1 MMSRASDALWRGG
14 ALALSL
20 LLILPLAAIGWM
32 ALNAE
37 ADIWPHLIATVLP
50 GFVERT
56 IVLMAGVGFLTLMIG
71 TGTAWLVSQCEF
83 PFRRFFTWALVL
95 PLAMPGYIIAYTYV
109 HSFEFAGP
117 VQSALRAAFGWKH
130 GDYWFP
136 EIRSMAG
143 AVTVMSLVLYPYVFL
158 TARAAFLKLSPHH
171 MEAARTLGRSQWGAF
186 FRVALPLARPAIAV
200 GVTLAVMEAIHD
212 IGAVNFFGVRTLS
225 LGIYTTWL
233 AKGNLGGAAQIA
245 VVMLLFVFALIW
257 VEQRSRRA
265 QSFHSQGLRD
275 APCRRAAL
283 SGWKAWGAFV
293 ACLIP
298 SLLGFIL
305 PAAILLSFALE
316 QGRMLDDA
324 AFLKAARNTLL
335 LASAAAVVTV
345 LAGLFLAYAKRMS
358 RGPFV
363 AFAVRL
369 ASVGY
374 AVPGT
379 VLGLGILVPLS
390 GFDNGLDAFLRAQFG
405 ISTGLLLSGTVFA
418 IMLGYAIRF
427 LAISFG
433 NLETGLERVT
443 PSLSAAA
450 RTLGRGPLS
459 TLLNIHI
466 PLLRPAIGAGLLLV
480 FVDCMKELPA
490 TLILRPFDFDT
501 LATLVYALASLDQ
514 LEESALPALAIVAAG
529 ILPVILISRGMAQ
542 EAAAPAQDL
551 SASKS
556 R

>member
-1 MMSRASDALWRGG
+1 MMSRASEALWRAG

-20 LLILPLAAIGWM
+20 LLILPLAAIGWI
-32 ALNAE
+32 AANAG

-56 IVLMAGVGFLTLMIG
+56 LLLIMGVGVLTLVIG
-71 TGTAWLVSQCEF
+71 TATAWLVTQCEF
-83 PFRRFFTWALVL
+83 PFRRIFTWALVL
-95 PLAMPGYIIAYTYV
+95 PLAMPGYIIAYTFV

-117 VQSALRAAFGWKH
+117 VQTAMREIFGWKR

-158 TARAAFLKLSPHH
+158 TARAAFLKLSRHH
-171 MEAARTLGRSQWGAF
+171 MEAARTLGRSSWGAF
-186 FRVALPLARPAIAV
+186 FRVALPLARPAIVV
-200 GVTLAVMEAIHD
+200 GVTLAVMEAIND
-212 IGAVNFFGVRTLS
+212 IGAVTFFGVQTLS
-225 LGIYTTWL
+225 IGIYTTWL
-233 AKGNLGGAAQIA
+233 SKGNLGGAAQIA
-245 VVMLLFVFALIW
+245 LVMLLFVFALIW
-257 VEQRSRRA
+257 IEQRSRRT
-265 QSFHSQGLRD
+265 QSFHSLGPRD
-275 APCRRAAL
+275 APTGRVRL
-283 SGWKAWGAFV
+283 SGIRAWGAFV
-293 ACLIP
+293 ACLLP
-298 SLLGFIL
+298 CVLGFVL
-305 PAAILLSFALE
+305 PAGILLSFALDH
-316 QGRMLDDA
+316 GRMLEDA
-324 AFLKAARNTLL
+324 GFLKAARNTLL

-345 LAGLFLAYAKRMS
+345 LVGLFLAYAKRMS
-358 RGPFV
+358 RGFLV
-363 AFAVRL
+363 SFAVRL

-390 GFDNGLDAFLRAQFG
+390 AFDNGLDAFLRAQLG
-405 ISTGLLLSGTVFA
+405 ISTGLLLSGTVFS

-450 RTLGRGPLS
+450 RTLGRGPFS

-466 PLLRPAIGAGLLLV
+466 PLLRPAIGSALLLV

-490 TLILRPFDFDT
+490 TLILRPFDFET

-529 ILPVILISRGMAQ
+529 ILPVILLSRSMAQ
-542 EAAAPAQDL
+542 ETKTPAQDL
-551 SASKS
+551 SSVKS

>member
-1 MMSRASDALWRGG
+1 MMGRASEALWRGG

-20 LLILPLAAIGWM
+20 LLLLPLAAIVWI
-32 ALNAE
+32 ALHAQ
-37 ADIWPHLIATVLP
+37 ADVWPHLVTTVLP
-50 GFVERT
+50 GYVERT
-56 IVLMAGVGFLTLMIG
+56 ILLMAGVGIFTFVMG

-83 PFRRFFTWALVL
+83 PLRRFFTWALVL
-95 PLAMPGYIIAYTYV
+95 PLAMPGYIIAFTYV

-117 VQSALRAAFGWKH
+117 VQSALREAFGWQR

-143 AVTVMSLVLYPYVFL
+143 AVSVMSLVLYPYVFL
-158 TARAAFLKLSPHH
+158 TARAAFLKLSTHH

-200 GVTLAVMEAIHD
+200 GVTLAVMEAIND

-225 LGIYTTWL
+225 VGIYNTWL
-233 AKGNLGGAAQIA
+233 AKGSLGGAAQIA

-257 VEQRSRRA
+257 IEQRSRRA
-265 QSFHSQGLRD
+265 QGFHSLGQRD
-275 APCRRAAL
+275 APSRRVML
-283 SGWKAWGAFV
+283 SGWRGWGAFA

-298 SLLGFIL
+298 CVLGFAL
-305 PAAILLSFALE
+305 PAGILLSFALE
-316 QGRMLDDA
+316 HGRMLEDA
-324 AFLKAARNTLL
+324 SFLRASRNTLL
-335 LASAAAVVTV
+335 LASAAAIVTV
-345 LAGLFLAYAKRMS
+345 LLGLFLAYAKRMA
-358 RGPFV
+358 RGPVV
-363 AFAVRL
+363 ALTVKL

-390 GFDNGLDAFLRAQFG
+390 SFDNGLDALLRAQFG
-405 ISTGLLLSGTVFA
+405 VSTGLLLSGTVFA

-450 RTLGRGPLS
+450 RTLGRGPFA
-459 TLLNIHI
+459 TLMNIHI
-466 PLLRPAIGAGLLLV
+466 PLLRPAIGSALLLV

-529 ILPVILISRGMAQ
+529 ILPVILISRGMARQ
-542 EAAAPAQDL
+542 ATAPVQDFS
-551 SASKS
+551 SAKS

>member
-56 IVLMAGVGFLTLMIG
+56 IVLMAGVGFLTLLIG

-265 QSFHSQGLRD
+265 QSFHSLGPRD

-298 SLLGFIL
+298 CLLGFIL

>member
-56 IVLMAGVGFLTLMIG
+56 IVLMAGVGFLTLLIG

-265 QSFHSQGLRD
+265 QSFHSLGLRD

-542 EAAAPAQDL
+542 EAAAPAQDF

>member
-358 RGPFV
+358 RGAFV

>member
-56 IVLMAGVGFLTLMIG
+56 IVLMAGVGFLSLVIG
-71 TGTAWLVSQCEF
+71 TSTAWLVSQCEF

-265 QSFHSQGLRD
+265 QSFHSLGLRD

>member
-56 IVLMAGVGFLTLMIG
+56 IVLMAGVGFLTLLIG

-265 QSFHSQGLRD
+265 QSFHSLGPRD

-542 EAAAPAQDL
+542 EAAAPAQDF

>member
-1 MMSRASDALWRGG
+1 MMGRGSEALWRGG

-20 LLILPLAAIGWM
+20 FLILPLAAVAWI
-32 ALNAE
+32 ALSAQ
-37 ADIWPHLIATVLP
+37 ADVWPHLIATVLP
-50 GFVERT
+50 GYVQRT
-56 IVLMAGVGFLTLMIG
+56 VLLMAGVGVLTLVIG
-71 TGTAWLVSQCEF
+71 TGTAWLVSMCEF
-83 PFRRFFTWALVL
+83 PLRRWFSWALVL

-117 VQSALRAAFGWKH
+117 VQTALRAAFGWRH

-171 MEAARTLGRSQWGAF
+171 MEAARTLGRSPWGAF
-186 FRVALPLARPAIAV
+186 FRVALPLARPALAV
-200 GVTLAVMEAIHD
+200 GVTLAVMEAIND

-233 AKGNLGGAAQIA
+233 AQGNLGGAAQIA
-245 VVMLLFVFALIW
+245 GVMLIFVFGLIW
-257 VEQRSRRA
+257 IEQRGRRA
-265 QSFHSQGLRD
+265 QGFHSRGHQD
-275 APCRRAAL
+275 APSRRVELGGFNGWAAF
-283 SGWKAWGAFV
+283 A

-298 SLLGFIL
+298 CVLGFVL
-305 PAAILLSFALE
+305 PAVILFSFAVEHGGMLE
-316 QGRMLDDA
+316 DA
-324 AFLKAARNTLL
+324 AFHRASRNTLL
-335 LASAAAVVTV
+335 LAAAAAAVTV
-345 LAGLFLAYAKRMS
+345 MAGLFLAYAKRMA
-358 RGPFV
+358 RGRVV
-363 AFAVRL
+363 AFTVKL
-369 ASVGY
+369 ASIGY

-379 VLGLGILVPLS
+379 VLGIGILVPLS
-390 GFDNGLDAFLRAQFG
+390 GFDNGLDAFMRAQFG
-405 ISTGLLLSGTVFA
+405 ISTGLILSGTVFA
-418 IMLGYAIRF
+418 VMLGYAIRF

-450 RTLGRGPLS
+450 RTLGRGPFA
-459 TLLNIHI
+459 TLMSIHI
-466 PLLRPAIGAGLLLV
+466 PLLRPAMGAALLLV

-529 ILPVILISRGMAQ
+529 ILPVILISRGMARDA
-542 EAAAPAQDL
+542 EKKAPIFPDL
-551 SASKS
+551 TAG
-556 R
+556 